1 MQIIRSRAGQVPS
14 ERRTATFS
22 GDVWIDGVLQVAG
35 GAAGAASVAV
45 NHVFFAPGSRTH
57 WHSHE
62 HGQVIQVASGAG
74 LICAQG
80 EHAQAISAGD
90 TVWTEPGV
98 PHWHGGGPQ
107 TFMLHLA
114 TSLGTTT
121 WLGPVD
127 DAQYAAHGEGHG
139 EGRADGDG

>member
-1 MQIIRSRAGQVPS
+1 MRITRSRAGQVPS

-35 GAAGAASVAV
+35 GAAGASVAV
-45 NHVFFAPGSRTH
+45 NNVFFAPGSRTY

-62 HGQVIQVASGAG
+62 HGQVIQVTSGAG
-74 LICAQG
+74 LICARG
-80 EHAQAISAGD
+80 EQAQAISAGD

-107 TFMLHLA
+107 TLMLHVA

-127 DAQYAAHGEGHG
+127 DAEYAAHGDA
-139 EGRADGDG
+139 RAGG